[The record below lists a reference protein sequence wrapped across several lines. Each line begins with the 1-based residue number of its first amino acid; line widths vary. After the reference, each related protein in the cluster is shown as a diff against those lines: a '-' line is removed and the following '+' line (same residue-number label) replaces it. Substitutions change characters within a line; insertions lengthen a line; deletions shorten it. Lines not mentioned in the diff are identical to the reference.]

1 MSIGQDL
8 LNVPMGD
15 MIRDMAF
22 AIADSQF
29 QLDQSSMRTAEMMGG
44 LQTVYDDE
52 GKISFDDSRIFFGYE
67 YMTVKQALA
76 YAIFDDGLTGE
87 ITDDTLKLKDLI
99 LDVIATFAG
108 NANPVVD
115 VTRDQVES
123 GGKLSPTLTKFE
135 DEIIRVPTRLS
146 MMELG
151 FSPTFYQF
159 VDTIIE
165 VKIAIKMT
173 RESSY
178 SRTASNT
185 TNNTS
190 SNSSKGFR
198 LSGISSLRYGLSAGR
213 TNTNNNAV
221 QTSQVDATYSS
232 KYSYSAEGA
241 TLLRTKMVPIPPPAV
256 LEDRI
261 RQRMDVEAELL
272 AQQIENNKPETDEE

>member
-44 LQTVYDDE
+44 LQTVYDEE
-52 GKISFDDSRIFFGYE
+52 GKISFDDSRVFFGYE

-108 NANPVVD
+108 NADSPVT
-115 VTRDQVES
+115 VTRDGVED
-123 GGKLSPTLTKFE
+123 GGKLSPQLKKFE

-178 SRTASNT
+178 SRTKSNT

-213 TNTNNNAV
+213 TNTNNNSV